1 MTSNFLARIGMIT
14 FAAALAL
21 LAARWAA
28 AEELRIG
35 FIAPI
40 TGPFA
45 QIGKDMVSGFEM

>member
-1 MTSNFLARIGMIT
+1 MKAKSLTRIGMIA
-14 FAAALAL
+14 FAGALVL